1 VSPPLVVG
9 PRQLLSRGGSSA
21 APPGPKSAWADR
33 VVRAAL
39 ADFPPSDREF
49 EVGKAILDEDQMVAT
64 EGQVGGDAAGVSSY

>member
-1 VSPPLVVG
+1 
-9 PRQLLSRGGSSA
+9 
-21 APPGPKSAWADR
+21 